1 MTVQVDAIYL
11 DGVLRP
17 KQPLPLPNGVSVR
30 VAVQTATAAAA
41 NPQAVVARLRA
52 FRGMLRGLS
61 REQML
66 VDRRVGLP

>member
-1 MTVQVDAIYL
+1 
-11 DGVLRP
+11 
-17 KQPLPLPNGVSVR
+17 VR
-30 VAVQTATAAAA
+30 VAVQTATAAA